1 MTRATSLP
9 TMKEMVR
16 YFEADL
22 RNAAREY
29 QQIATVNGQERVS
42 TWTEACTR
50 WRKCTKVS
58 LRALWSEITSPL
70 HLHVTAYGVQG
81 CGQGRKHTESPERYY
96 GPATTCMTTTL
107 NSIGPRCSARY
118 LITVQYILQ
127 YDLSHILNI
136 SPLYACTCLHRD
148 RKMAAILIIYQHL
161 TSGMRILMREA
172 LFVHIM
178 YP

>member
-1 MTRATSLP
+1 MSRATGLP
-9 TMKEMVR
+9 TMKESVR
-16 YFEADL
+16 CFEADL

-29 QQIATVNGQERVS
+29 QQIATVYCQERVS

-81 CGQGRKHTESPERYY
+81 CGQGRKHTESPERYV

-107 NSIGPRCSARY
+107 NSIGSRCSARY

-127 YDLSHILNI
+127 YDLSHILNFPPSI
-136 SPLYACTCLHRD
+136 CIHAYVCTET
-148 RKMAAILIIYQHL
+148 RKWQ
-161 TSGMRILMREA
+161 
-172 LFVHIM
+172 
-178 YP
+178 